1 MHKQSI
7 WEKLNRCY
15 PLWWEWVVL
24 ALIIFS
30 FWYPAVHYAE
40 LPAQIPTHF
49 GGSGLPDGWG
59 NKNWINAYIVPL
71 IMAVTSLGMTAL
83 TLWIAGTE
91 DPKKLI
97 NLPRKQLEQ
106 LTPEQME
113 KIRMATVQGLFV
125 SKALIVAMSAYLS
138 YMSIQV
144 ALGIA
149 KGLGW
154 GIWFLTAALI
164 IYSLYMTVRLLK
176 LSK

>member
-15 PLWWEWVVL
+15 PVWWEWVVL

-59 NKNWINAYIVPL
+59 NKNWINVYIVPL
-71 IMAVTSLGMTAL
+71 IMAVTSLGMTL
-83 TLWIAGTE
+83 ITLWITVTE

-97 NLPRKQLEQ
+97 NLPKKRLEQ
-106 LTPEQME
+106 MTPAQME
-113 KIRMATVQGLFV
+113 EIRLATVKGLFV
-125 SKALIVAMSAYLS
+125 TKAVIVAMSAYLS

-144 ALGIA
+144 ALGMA
-149 KGLGW
+149 KGLSW
-154 GIWFLTAALI
+154 GIWFFVAALI
-164 IYSLYMTVRLLK
+164 GYSIYLTIQLLN